1 MPAYARVSQS
11 VTAEHVSDAVRD
23 MASPQ
28 WHPEEDDLP
37 ATRSAGSAFRG
48 MLWQMTANIARNTFD
63 ELLDSYAG
71 AAEAWQG
78 LVRLDTQSLDWEELL
93 RQAAEAML
101 QHEALLPPGI
111 REQVRES
118 AQFVL
123 RFVAFYQEQNDVADR
138 GELATLMTRYSDIF
152 PEGGVKAVQDLLF
165 ILQHARRVSQ
175 GTLPQRLQSVHD
187 MLGSD
192 LLHSLPFAAQL
203 RVNIAAI
210 ITASGYWQM
219 AETLWEETQQINA
232 SAGSVTE
239 KMQQVAAL
247 LLRQQPYLPVEW
259 QEAVGVISA
268 VQRQVA
274 ALLAQPE
281 GSESSMLERTQRVL
295 QSLSS
300 LVNSPVVVAWLPALI
315 REHLEA
321 LLNQGRLIVGALNSL
336 LSGGHSLSFE
346 DYLAQVLALGDA
358 IAPELLT
365 PLRTLATQIRHIV
378 APWQDAT
385 FPTWPEPATPA
396 AMLGWLQSVLM
407 HPLFRET
414 VLPRLPEEYRQALT
428 SALHLSQQA
437 GTFPVQG
444 TTHEQL
450 QWLLTQIHNP
460 DLRQLMAQAG
470 LETYL
475 TTLREQLSGDA
486 ASELFSLFLQLIN
499 PNQTVAQRLGNLI
512 AGIFRGSVLT
522 GAVSAG
528 LRWMPGGQVLEPLF
542 RLGMHWY
549 QRTLLAPTWAA
560 TLGNFLRVVQED
572 LSGNVLVM
580 DLVARLTGVMPPS
593 AAEAMRTLQTIHA
606 FQLQR
611 DLTTPDDTLRWVLA
625 GAVHYPELK
634 PWYQNYLNLML
645 AWSVKNIL
653 ESRDVRTQQQEVA
666 HLQARLSEPEW
677 QLWPGVAQ
685 LSALLPLLPLL
696 PAIREELGERTLPT
710 GNSWLE
716 WSAAVADILAA
727 SEHPALQQVR
737 RQLEQNIEAWIS
749 DTLLQG
755 MTGDARRR
763 LLTSR
768 RLPERWSMAGIS
780 PEGMREEGDIWLSGG
795 EMFIREQGRMY
806 RVEPDAEHGVL
817 RLIKP
822 GETHASGA
830 SPRVLRE
837 DGRWRLDLRPAAGLP
852 GGSPVAGMDMS
863 GGIIRLGQ
871 DDMDWLAS
879 EETQRV
885 AKVATGVGLGIWW
898 LGTLYAF
905 WRSYH
910 QPAPA
915 SYRAAPQEAAPAQPP
930 SHEAAARLLN
940 PPVTET
946 VVEMGE
952 PQNTDTTPGRWQ
964 RAAAL
969 GRRYRVPLGMT
980 ALGAISSAAYLQWLL
995 RNPEQDV
1002 LSEEDLTALQAVLA
1016 QRDYQ
1021 IVIDLPQPERH
1032 DRVRRAVGRR
1042 LLADESTTPAP
1053 EAEEK
1058 IWPPLPRSTRVDAAL
1073 EKAVRE
1079 AFPPAGKS
1087 DGTVA
1092 DYKMDLLD
1100 ETIYTLRGLDF
1111 LFVADSYRYIDI
1123 YSNTPAGITAR
1134 VYAKPSLL
1142 DTDNVSLP
1150 VIYKHDTHKWFLD
1163 SSQEESPQEGV
1174 TTLPPKV
1181 KNKAG
1186 LTTASSSLIQL
1197 AGSWGTGNTF
1207 QYIEM
1212 ATGQEGAI
1220 YQDDKFYICL
1230 QGKYWPFIFVSDEV
1244 GAIVTGAGASK
1255 VYVVRKENT
1264 WDTATTIRPMVM
1276 PGVSVI
1282 SLAVEERVEK
1292 EFDPRNAMQPSPGD
1306 FKTQKEHGIYEA
1318 ASCETFIYAA
1328 TNFWP
1333 VTLAKTTP
1341 SSTRYDSATIYEKP
1355 GDSTA
1360 KTIHVYKDRLSQ
1372 LWEDSDQTPTTGTR
1386 KRPKNTTA
1394 SAWLTEE
1401 ARLWDY
1407 DTRTA
1412 GFPASLEGDGGIYR
1426 QPNGDLYIFLDK
1438 AWWPFVFLGGNVGV
1452 ISAKKNGA
1460 TVNIITH
1467 NYNGEWEYAGE
1478 STAEVSPA
1486 IGDLINRSL
1495 INMEIARE
1503 TRHALFQILSGHEF
1517 VSWNAL
1523 LQLLVKIIEQE
1534 FYRVYTQPNH
1544 QKIKNI
1550 LLLKKK
1556 VIRLQQ
1562 RMHHT
1567 EQLLPGLKNEWN
1579 DALLDTYYRAFST
1592 GFVDATEIYA
1602 AWHSRIVV
1610 QDIRKKKKVLE
1621 TFKIHLKVDEVHKE
1635 LVEAN
1640 AKRNELLR
1648 TMHTGFQSPH
1658 DNPQALLAAKEYEKI
1673 KKLIPKGEQLQ
1684 KIANN
1689 ITNKIS
1695 EYNKLIK
1702 QHSDKY
1708 KSYDQG
1714 EALAKKTLG
1723 PKLALSTDQ
1732 DTTSKIVEEA
1742 IIALA
1747 LQEVEMV
1754 IKERDAYSEK
1764 DLEELNTIRIARDL
1778 VIRMSEQQSAFNYL
1792 VNRLMAI
1799 NIEKNTL
1806 SNDYN
1811 DIIWANEQAE
1821 KTNKNNLHF
1830 DENSEILSFLAPTL
1844 YWILKNKKTPKDLQ
1858 GQDFNKIVD
1867 DYYSDIYHLNPLTQ
1881 IAKIPEGYTPL
1892 SGLLDSEYF
1901 SEQKEYVNQ
1910 FSVYKEKYSAY
1921 DASEMTKNLLLI
1933 SGLTLADILAKT
1945 KKRFR
1950 INVKMSEHDEDILP
1964 GEMLFVQLHD
1974 DRWIFFSLFP
1984 DALFSKVYTSA
1995 EMSANAYLSK
2005 ITTLAPVALKGVTYG
2020 PVYSEDFFSERFGK
2034 KESGSLWSFDFKW
2047 RHVRTALLSTVYNDE
2062 GELKFPTPFT
2072 EDKYYGLT
2080 LDLKENASQPHE
2092 NLVKTLN
2099 TSLVSMF
2106 KNTADARKKSLYTPS
2121 VLQQIAFAMVPFYRE
2136 IYYHDNDPEYKIDVD
2151 SVLLDVIGIVCVAVG
2166 AGIKIA
2172 AVLNKIR
2179 VIAELLSQG
2188 VKHGL
2193 VGKALLSYV
2202 IRELAKDV
2210 AFSALKV
2217 LKISVIALIDLID
2230 PLAIKDIA
2238 KFTVQHFNK
2247 SKSLRSLIPDAQQI
2261 SQARGINKKYART
2274 DINIMKMSK
2283 QKINDTDVYVPSVS
2297 QNSNKEYYISVDD
2310 NIYQIRWDN
2319 ASDTWRTVDPKNPGR
2334 FAYGEPVIFENG
2346 QWKINKT
2353 YGGLRGGGKGASRLA
2368 AHADDE
2374 VTMAAQPMREG
2385 LPQEKVLANLDGAS
2399 VFDARETLTRLRK
2412 VREIEDAI
2420 QSPLGKAN
2428 SVAPYVASFLRKEGF
2443 EKIRYRGIAFFAN
2456 GMDRVPKNHYVV
2468 LGTKG
2473 GGDYVFD
2480 VTARQFS
2487 NIYYELNAPIILPES
2502 LWAQKYAN
2510 LTSRSLIKYGDYR
2523 SLSTAMTDFDGRS
2536 NYFYYGPNS
2545 FIPNA
2550 FVLRRPRW
2558 YYPADAAAN
2567 AAADAAAAGRVK
2579 SPPAEDI
2586 KGANPKR
2593 KGRPNREDFM
2603 VDGKFDEEAYNEA
2616 RYGEARRRLA
2626 NTKDLDDV
2634 GRRRKAAE
2642 VQLKL
2647 LSEEEVKSVKVIGE
2661 ANDSFTLT
2669 TIPDKPA
2676 ETLALNSHG
2685 WFTGVSGKYRLPE
2698 NKELIFL
2705 GPHGKTLAE
2714 PPGNLPTVTL
2724 LAGDAEP
2731 IFYASLIRNVQ
2742 KKVASEFTELTAGTT
2757 SKGRV
2762 MDYSLM
2768 HYEKTPQEELTL
2780 AVLLN
2785 RQNALR
2791 ENIDILSVTPAAGRD
2806 KKLSD
2811 VLNAIDK
2818 TGIYGKYNYKKLIF
2832 VACREDKR
2840 RGAISAA
2847 LGDSYQIQFKETKS
2861 DLAALSLDETSVA
2874 GAGSNAGA
2882 AKPLAPGNA
2891 KALVGESLPRVRRS
2905 IPHSGP
2911 TEPTTLMPET
2921 TTADEYEAD
2930 SDESEFID
2938 FDGILVFEKLTITMP
2953 DKKMTSEV
2961 LGILPYINPPLS
2973 NRKA

>member
-1 MPAYARVSQS
+1 
-11 VTAEHVSDAVRD
+11 
-23 MASPQ
+23 
-28 WHPEEDDLP
+28 
-37 ATRSAGSAFRG
+37 
-48 MLWQMTANIARNTFD
+48 
-63 ELLDSYAG
+63 
-71 AAEAWQG
+71 
-78 LVRLDTQSLDWEELL
+78 
-93 RQAAEAML
+93 
-101 QHEALLPPGI
+101 
-111 REQVRES
+111 
-118 AQFVL
+118 
-123 RFVAFYQEQNDVADR
+123 
-138 GELATLMTRYSDIF
+138 
-152 PEGGVKAVQDLLF
+152 
-165 ILQHARRVSQ
+165 
-175 GTLPQRLQSVHD
+175 

-300 LVNSPVVVAWLPALI
+300 LVNSPVVAAWLPGLI
-315 REHLEA
+315 REHLDA
-321 LLNQGRLIVGALNSL
+321 LFNQGRLIVGALNSL

-645 AWSVKNIL
+645 AWSVKKIL

-666 HLQARLSEPEW
+666 HLQAWLSEPEW

-716 WSAAVADILAA
+716 WSAAVADILAV

-749 DTLLQG
+749 DTLLQA

-1042 LLADESTTPAP
+1042 LLAEESTTPAP
-1053 EAEEK
+1053 EVSPEYWPALPRKTAIDSRLGDYVHTTFPQAVASATAAEYSLIYPEEK
-1058 IWPPLPRSTRVDAAL
+1058 VYQRNGYDYLYVDGNYRCITLHFTMRADRV
-1073 EKAVRE
+1073 V
-1079 AFPPAGKS
+1079 PTAG
-1087 DGTVA
+1087 V
-1092 DYKMDLLD
+1092 L
-1100 ETIYTLRGLDF
+1100 
-1111 LFVADSYRYIDI
+1111 
-1123 YSNTPAGITAR
+1123 YSNQEWPASNSMSVKVNFDPVAMKWCLDASGISEIPAS
-1134 VYAKPSLL
+1134 A
-1142 DTDNVSLP
+1142 
-1150 VIYKHDTHKWFLD
+1150 
-1163 SSQEESPQEGV
+1163 SPQES
-1174 TTLPPKV
+1174 
-1181 KNKAG
+1181 NKMTSASAALNREAG
-1186 LTTASSSLIQL
+1186 TWSAEHAFTYDEEDP
-1197 AGSWGTGNTF
+1197 GRD
-1207 QYIEM
+1207 
-1212 ATGQEGAI
+1212 GAI
-1220 YQDDKFYICL
+1220 YQDDRLYIFL
-1230 QGKYWPFIFVSDEV
+1230 HGRYWPFLFINDDL
-1244 GAIVTGAGASK
+1244 GAISNGSGTTWVN
-1255 VYVVRKENT
+1255 RKQNE
-1264 WDTATTIRPMVM
+1264 WDIATTLRPMVM
-1276 PGVSVI
+1276 PGRRVVS
-1282 SLAVEERVEK
+1282 EQVEK
-1292 EFDPRNAMQPSPGD
+1292 WVEQEFDPRKAYQPRPGD
-1306 FKTQKEHGIYEA
+1306 FKSSIENGIYRT
-1318 ASCETFIYAA
+1318 ASKVDTYIYVA

-1333 VTLAKTTP
+1333 VNINKSDTALG
-1341 SSTRYDSATIYEKP
+1341 YNNIGTIFEKKL
-1355 GDSTA
+1355 DYSA
-1360 KTIHVYKDRLSQ
+1360 KTIRIIKNRQSMQ
-1372 LWEDSDQTPTTGTR
+1372 WEDRDKLPSTR
-1386 KRPKNTTA
+1386 HFERPRNTSA
-1394 SAWLTEE
+1394 SVWLTEE
-1401 ARLWDY
+1401 AELWDANAASS
-1407 DTRTA
+1407 A
-1412 GFPASLEGDGGIYR
+1412 GFHPTREGNGGVYR
-1426 QPNGDLYIFLDK
+1426 QPNGDLYIYLNQK
-1438 AWWPFVFLGGNVGV
+1438 YWPFIFLGGNTGIIPVK
-1452 ISAKKNGA
+1452 ISGNA
-1460 TVNIITH
+1460 TNVVVH
-1467 NYNGEWEYAGE
+1467 NYNGIWDYAGE
-1478 STAEVSPA
+1478 TAPETPGA
-1486 IGDLINRSL
+1486 IREFIDSLMLNTLIDK
-1495 INMEIARE
+1495 E
-1503 TRHALFQILSGHEF
+1503 TRHALFKVLSGHDF
-1517 VSWNAL
+1517 VSWSAL
-1523 LQLLVKIIEQE
+1523 LQLMVQIIEQE
-1534 FYRVYTQPNH
+1534 FYRIYTQPDH
-1544 QKIKNI
+1544 EKIKNI
-1550 LLLKKK
+1550 LFLKKK

-1562 RMHHT
+1562 QMHHT

-1579 DALLDTYYRAFST
+1579 DALLDIYYRAFST

-1610 QDIRKKKKVLE
+1610 QDISKKKKVLE
-1621 TFKIHLKVDEVHKE
+1621 SFNIHLKVDEVHKE
-1635 LVEAN
+1635 LLEAN

-1658 DNPQALLAAKEYEKI
+1658 DNPQAILAAKEYEKI

-1684 KIANN
+1684 KISNN
-1689 ITNKIS
+1689 IVNKIS
-1695 EYNKLIK
+1695 EYKKLIK

-1792 VNRLMAI
+1792 VNRLMSI
-1799 NIEKNTL
+1799 NIEKHTL

-1811 DIIWANEQAE
+1811 DIIWANDQAE
-1821 KTNKNNLHF
+1821 KINKNNLHF
-1830 DENSEILSFLAPTL
+1830 DENSEVLSFLAPTL

-1867 DYYSDIYHLNPLTQ
+1867 GYYSDIYHLNPLTQ
-1881 IAKIPEGYTPL
+1881 ITKIPEGYTPL

-2020 PVYSEDFFSERFGK
+2020 PVYSEDFFRERFGK

-2072 EDKYYGLT
+2072 DDKYYGLI

-2151 SVLLDVIGIVCVAVG
+2151 SVLLDVIGIVCVVVG

-2274 DINIMKMSK
+2274 DIDIMKMSK

-2297 QNSNKEYYISVDD
+2297 QNSKKEYYISVDD
-2310 NIYQIRWDN
+2310 NTYQIRWDN

-2346 QWKINKT
+2346 QWKINKN

-2368 AHADDE
+2368 AHADDD

-2567 AAADAAAAGRVK
+2567 AVADAAAAGRVK

-2882 AKPLAPGNA
+2882 AKPFAPGNA
-2891 KALVGESLPRVRRS
+2891 KALVGEPLPRVRRS

-2921 TTADEYEAD
+2921 TTTDEYEAD